1 MLKKYKRKRS
11 NDMLLK
17 LFLVIKLMETIRFAS
32 LHDYEDYARRK
43 LSKPMFQHLKGIERP
58 SDHLTDFY
66 NIKLRLRG
74 MANLKNF
81 KGIGTHVLLKEVA
94 SPICVGPLPPISDLK
109 MVSNVNSNHAYMIQ
123 NVCKSLGQLC
133 CVPLDKGYTIDESNY
148 VYIQPTKGMDVTKLV
163 IPKCKGIVIEC
174 GYEAPN

>member
-1 MLKKYKRKRS
+1 VSASNASKINSSLTRHQNKFMRKNYKRKRS
-11 NDMLLK
+11 NDIVLLK

-43 LSKPMFQHLKGIERP
+43 LSRPMFEHLRGVERP
-58 SDHLTDFY
+58 SDHFTDFF

-81 KGIGTHVLLKEVA
+81 KGIGSHVLLKEVE

-109 MVSNVNSNHAYMIQ
+109 MVSNVNSDH
-123 NVCKSLGQLC
+123 S
-133 CVPLDKGYTIDESNY
+133 
-148 VYIQPTKGMDVTKLV
+148 
-163 IPKCKGIVIEC
+163 
-174 GYEAPN
+174 